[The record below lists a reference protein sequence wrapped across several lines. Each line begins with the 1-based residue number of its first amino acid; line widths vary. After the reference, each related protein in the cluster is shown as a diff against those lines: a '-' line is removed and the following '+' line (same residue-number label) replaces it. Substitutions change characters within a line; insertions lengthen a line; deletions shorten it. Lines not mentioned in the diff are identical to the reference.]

1 MKLLHAQ
8 SINSIIE
15 HDQLSARR
23 IDFVHPLTG
32 EIPPEIGDG
41 PMDEIVRVSIYNGTE
56 TLEIEDAAT
65 DMNDIDELEHNGRNY
80 RIVEAKR
87 SRQYGF
93 WDSLKCVRALVD
105 GI

>member
-1 MKLLHAQ
+1 MKLLHAA
-8 SINSIIE
+8 SITATTNHE
-15 HDQLSARR
+15 TMDVRR
-23 IDFVHPLTG
+23 GDLFNWITG
-32 EIPPEIGDG
+32 QYPPNVGDG
-41 PMDEIVRVSIYNGTE
+41 PLEEIIARTYYNGTE

-65 DMNDIDELEHNGRNY
+65 DMNNLDELEHNGRKY

-93 WDSLKCVRALVD
+93 WDSLKCVRSMVN